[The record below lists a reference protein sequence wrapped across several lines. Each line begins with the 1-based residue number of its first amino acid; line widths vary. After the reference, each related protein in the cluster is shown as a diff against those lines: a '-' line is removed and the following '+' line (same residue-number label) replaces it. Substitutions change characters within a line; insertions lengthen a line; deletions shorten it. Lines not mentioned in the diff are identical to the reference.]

1 MKINA
6 SGSEKQIS
14 DKQKVDD
21 DEVNVYLFEVWF
33 TYIVLYCIILGGG
46 GGLGRPDGKYL
57 QILDLQRLA
66 SL

>member
-1 MKINA
+1 MHLA

-46 GGLGRPDGKYL
+46 GGGLGRPDGKYL